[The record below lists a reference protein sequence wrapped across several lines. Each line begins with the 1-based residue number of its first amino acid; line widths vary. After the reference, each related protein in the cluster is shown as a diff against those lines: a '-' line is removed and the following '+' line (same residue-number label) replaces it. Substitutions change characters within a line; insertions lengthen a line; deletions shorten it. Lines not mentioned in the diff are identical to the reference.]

1 MTTAIKKKKLEY
13 RTSGTK
19 FHVKKGDEVVV
30 ISGAERGKRGRIRQI
45 LPAKQRAIVEGLQQV
60 KIHKKRSQDLPN
72 GAIVEQDGNIHVSN
86 LMLVEKYEKKHGKL
100 PDSATEESVES
111 VSQETAQETTEE
123 KAGQ

>member
-86 LMLVEKYEKKHGKL
+86 LMLVEKYERKHGKL
-100 PDSATEESVES
+100 PESAIEENVES

-123 KAGQ
+123 KVEK

>member
-19 FHVKKGDEVVV
+19 FHVKKGAEVVV

-60 KIHKKRSQDLPN
+60 KLHKKRSQDLPN

-100 PDSATEESVES
+100 PESATEENVES

-123 KAGQ
+123 KAGK

>member
-13 RTSGTK
+13 RTSGAK

-100 PDSATEESVES
+100 PESATEENVES

-123 KAGQ
+123 KAEK

>member
-1 MTTAIKKKKLEY
+1 M
-13 RTSGTK
+13 
-19 FHVKKGDEVVV
+19 
-30 ISGAERGKRGRIRQI
+30 
-45 LPAKQRAIVEGLQQV
+45 

-100 PDSATEESVES
+100 PESATEENAES
-111 VSQETAQETTEE
+111 AAQETAQETTEE

>member
-100 PDSATEESVES
+100 PESATEENVES

-123 KAGQ
+123 KAEK

>member
-1 MTTAIKKKKLEY
+1 M
-13 RTSGTK
+13 
-19 FHVKKGDEVVV
+19 VV

-45 LPAKQRAIVEGLQQV
+45 LPAKQRVIVEGLQQV

-100 PDSATEESVES
+100 PEPAKEENVESATEE
-111 VSQETAQETTEE
+111 TAEETTEQ
-123 KAGQ
+123 KA

>member
-1 MTTAIKKKKLEY
+1 MSTATKKKKMEY
-13 RTSGTK
+13 RTAGTK

-45 LPAKQRAIVEGLQQV
+45 LPAKQRVIVEGLQQV

-100 PDSATEESVES
+100 PEPAKEENVGSATEE
-111 VSQETAQETTEE
+111 TAEEQTEE
-123 KAGQ
+123 KAEQ

>member
-1 MTTAIKKKKLEY
+1 MSTATKKKKMEY
-13 RTSGTK
+13 RTAGTK

-45 LPAKQRAIVEGLQQV
+45 LPAKQRVIVEGLQQV

-100 PDSATEESVES
+100 PESAPEENVESATEE
-111 VSQETAQETTEE
+111 TAEETTEE
-123 KAGQ
+123 KA

>member
-1 MTTAIKKKKLEY
+1 MSTATKREKLEY
-13 RTSGTK
+13 RTAGTK

-45 LPAKQRAIVEGLQQV
+45 LPAKQRVIVEGLQQV

-100 PDSATEESVES
+100 PESATEENVES
-111 VSQETAQETTEE
+111 ATEETAEETTEE
-123 KAGQ
+123 KA

>member
-100 PDSATEESVES
+100 PESATEENVES

-123 KAGQ
+123 KAGK

>member
-1 MTTAIKKKKLEY
+1 MSTAIKKKKLEY

-45 LPAKQRAIVEGLQQV
+45 LPAKQRVIVEGLQQV

-100 PDSATEESVES
+100 PEIATEGNVESATEE
-111 VSQETAQETTEE
+111 TAEEATEE
-123 KAGQ
+123 KAK

>member
-100 PDSATEESVES
+100 PEPATEENVES

-123 KAGQ
+123 KAGK

>member
-1 MTTAIKKKKLEY
+1 MSTAIKKKKLEY
-13 RTSGTK
+13 RTAGTK

-45 LPAKQRAIVEGLQQV
+45 LPAKQRVIVEGLQQV

-100 PDSATEESVES
+100 PELATEGNVESATEE
-111 VSQETAQETTEE
+111 TAEEATEE
-123 KAGQ
+123 KAK

>member
-1 MTTAIKKKKLEY
+1 MSTATKKKKMEY
-13 RTSGTK
+13 RTAGTK

-45 LPAKQRAIVEGLQQV
+45 LPAKQRVIVEGLQQV

-72 GAIVEQDGNIHVSN
+72 GAIVERDGNIHVSN

-100 PDSATEESVES
+100 PESAPEENVESATEE
-111 VSQETAQETTEE
+111 TAEETTEE
-123 KAGQ
+123 KA

>member
-1 MTTAIKKKKLEY
+1 MSTAIKKKKLEY
-13 RTSGTK
+13 RTAGTK

-60 KIHKKRSQDLPN
+60 KVHKKRSQDLPN

-100 PDSATEESVES
+100 SEPVK
-111 VSQETAQETTEE
+111 EE
-123 KAGQ
+123 KAESAKEEQVEEATGEKAEQ

>member
-19 FHVKKGDEVVV
+19 IHVKKGDEVVV

-100 PDSATEESVES
+100 PESATEENAES
-111 VSQETAQETTEE
+111 AAQETAQETTEE

>member
-13 RTSGTK
+13 PTSGTK

-100 PDSATEESVES
+100 PESATEENVES

-123 KAGQ
+123 KAGK

>member
-60 KIHKKRSQDLPN
+60 KIHKKRSQELPN
-72 GAIVEQDGNIHVSN
+72 GASLEQDGNIHVSN

-100 PDSATEESVES
+100 PESATEENAES
-111 VSQETAQETTEE
+111 AAQETAQETTEE